1 MHGNPLRDMSGILG
15 TPASLSQDITL
26 LTQIALL
33 ALLIW
38 GFREVKKKR
47 LMKHGYLMS
56 GAIIL
61 HSITIVLIMI
71 PSFILHF
78 QLLIE
83 DFSLGVIITWIHVLL
98 GIGTLV
104 LGGYLMSAWQF
115 CQSSLIVC
123 RRRRQLMI
131 PLFVSW
137 LFTLIFGVAFYWYFF
152 L

>member
-1 MHGNPLRDMSGILG
+1 MHGKPLRDMSGILG

-33 ALLIW
+33 ALLIL

-47 LMKHGYLMS
+47 LMKHGYIMS

-115 CQSSLIVC
+115 RQSFLIAC

-137 LFTLIFGVAFYWYFF
+137 FFTLIFGVAFYWYFF